1 MVSSKVLKAL
11 YVINKNAKQFATQA
25 RQSYKT
31 RNHAGAD
38 MNSNRK
44 EALYSLKAQVLLQLY
59 PQSDRIE
66 KHTIDGSEY
75 YHFEFEDG
83 ENTWKFHL
91 PTSKISVSSSEIQSE
106 DTLTNFSKDSRV
118 EGVNMTLKTAL
129 QVMND
134 ELGINANRHLPH
146 SDTNSKW
153 PFLY

>member
-1 MVSSKVLKAL
+1 MVQSEVLKAL

-31 RNHAGAD
+31 RDHNNAD

-59 PQSDRIE
+59 PQSDRIG

-83 ENTWKFHL
+83 DNTWQFHL
-91 PTSKISVSSSEIQSE
+91 PTSEISVNSSEIE
-106 DTLTNFSKDSRV
+106 ETKTLTNFSKDGHV
-118 EGVNMTLKTAL
+118 EGVSMTLKTAL

-134 ELGINANRHLPH
+134 DLGMNANRHLPH
-146 SDTNSKW
+146 TDTNSKW